1 MTASI
6 RRVGWISALLA
17 VAAVHSGHAQG
28 RLEDYRRAEQ
38 FVAGN
43 ITQLMQRLT
52 LTPHW
57 LDQRSDRFW
66 YVDAAG
72 EDERRFVLVDARKG
86 TVEPAFDHAR
96 LAAALSASMKQS
108 YQADQ
113 LPFKHLDELTPRKW
127 VAFAVSA
134 SGWRC
139 DLQRYTCARTEGSQ
153 VVQRGEV
160 LSPDGRWAVSR
171 RDDNLFVRDR
181 RDGSTRPLTTDGVED
196 NSYAGNAGFTTVT
209 EKLAE
214 KPMPAVAFFSPDST
228 KIFSY
233 RLDTRDVRQLQV
245 TKVAAGGPPVPFS
258 YAHPL
263 PGDPEIAKAQLIIFD
278 VLTGARL
285 DLARSP
291 LPVAG
296 VYESLIGDQMR
307 WSADSRRVFYVES
320 SRGYK
325 HTALHVA
332 DAVTGADRIVAEE
345 RSDTY
350 VAPTPTFM
358 PVRDGHEVVW
368 SSERSGWN
376 HLYRVDASR
385 EQRQLTSG
393 EWVVFDVLRVD
404 AETRWVYFTAGGR
417 EPGRDPYYRHLYRVS
432 LDGGEPQRLTPEDA
446 DHTVEF
452 SMAGNYFVD
461 TFSRMDLPPTSVLRA
476 ADGRLV
482 RQLHKADISKL
493 TATGWRAPERF
504 VVKSGDGVTDLYG
517 VIYRPSNFD
526 PSKRY
531 PVIDS
536 VYPGPQIIVTPK
548 SFSPAGRNRSQ
559 ELPLAELGFIVINLD
574 GKGTPLRSRAF
585 REAAYG
591 KLGYI
596 GGMDDH
602 LVAFKELAKRHP
614 YMDLERVG
622 IFGHSGGGYASARA
636 LLMYPD
642 FYKVAVASNGNHD
655 ARAYWAAWG
664 ERYQGYPVDASY
676 DAQSNV
682 PLAGQLKGK
691 LLLAAGAMD
700 DNVNPSHTL
709 VLANALIA
717 ANKDFDL
724 LILPNRNHGMSDLG
738 QGKEAYEGLDPYFVR
753 RRWDYFVRHLM
764 GVEPPHEYRIEAHAS

>member
-1 MTASI
+1 MTKAMRCIGSI
-6 RRVGWISALLA
+6 GALLA
-17 VAAVHSGHAQG
+17 VFAVHGGHAQG
-28 RLEDYRRAEQ
+28 RLEDYQRAER

-43 ITQLMQRLT
+43 LGKLMHRLT

-66 YVDAAG
+66 YADVPSEG
-72 EDERRFVLVDARKG
+72 VHRFMLVDARAG
-86 TVEPAFDHAR
+86 TVKPAFDHER

-108 YQADQ
+108 YEADR
-113 LPFKHLDELTPRKW
+113 LPFRQLDELLPARS
-127 VAFAVSA
+127 VSFTVSDA
-134 SGWRC
+134 GWRC
-139 DLQRYTCARTEGSQ
+139 DLQRYACEPLQASQ
-153 VVQRGEV
+153 AGQRGEV
-160 LSPDGRWAVSR
+160 LSPDRRWAISR
-171 RDDNLFVRDR
+171 RGDNLFVRDR
-181 RDGSTRPLTTDGVED
+181 RDGSIRALTTDGDEQ
-196 NSYAGNAGFTTVT
+196 NSYAGNAGFTTVA
-209 EKLAE
+209 EKLTD
-214 KPMPAVAFFSPDST
+214 KPAPAVVFFSPDSQ
-228 KIFSY
+228 KIFTY
-233 RLDTRDVRQLQV
+233 RLDTRAVRKLEV
-245 TKVAAGGPPVPFS
+245 MKTSAGAPPVPYS

-263 PGDPEIAKAQLIIFD
+263 PGDPQIAAAQLMIFD
-278 VLTGARL
+278 VPTGARV
-285 DLARSP
+285 DLKRAP

-307 WSADSRRVFYVES
+307 WSTDSSKVFYVES
-320 SRGYK
+320 NRGYK
-325 HTALHVA
+325 RTALHVA
-332 DAVTGADRIVAEE
+332 DARSGADSVVVEDQSE
-345 RSDTY
+345 TY
-350 VAPTPTFM
+350 VAPMPTFM
-358 PVRDGHEVVW
+358 PIGEGREAVW

-376 HLYRVDASR
+376 HLYRVDASGT
-385 EQRQLTSG
+385 QRQLTSG

-404 AETRWVYFTAGGR
+404 AKARWVYFIAGGR

-432 LDGGEPQRLTPEDA
+432 LQGGEPQLLTPEDA
-446 DHTVEF
+446 DHTIEF
-452 SMAGNYFVD
+452 STAGNYFVD
-461 TFSRMDLPPTSVLRA
+461 TYSRMDLPPTSVLRA

-482 RQLHKADISKL
+482 KALQKADVSKL
-493 TATGWRAPERF
+493 TATGWRVPERF
-504 VVKSGDGVTDLYG
+504 VVKAGDGVTDLHG

-536 VYPGPQIIVTPK
+536 VYPGPQIIATPK
-548 SFSPAGRNRSQ
+548 SFSPAGRRRSQ
-559 ELPLAELGFIVINLD
+559 ELPLAELGFIVINMD
-574 GKGTPLRSRAF
+574 AKGTPFRSRAF

-596 GGMDDH
+596 GGMEDH

-614 YMDLERVG
+614 YLDLERVG

-636 LLMYPD
+636 MLMFPD

-664 ERYQGYPVDASY
+664 ERYQGYPVDSSY

-691 LLLAAGAMD
+691 LLLVAGAMD

-717 ANKDFDL
+717 ANRDFDL
-724 LILPNRNHGMSDLG
+724 LILPNRDHGLSDLG
-738 QGKEAYEGLDPYFVR
+738 KGKDAYDGLDPYFVR

-764 GVEPPHEYRIEAHAS
+764 GVEPPREYLIKANAS